1 MIWQNCGLSHCSLL
15 ARKIVN
21 FILALL
27 ILAGGL
33 AVQYALLKWQQEI
46 IDADNIYSVQV
57 GFAVFKA
64 MFVVLFN
71 VII

>member
-33 AVQYALLKWQQEI
+33 ADQYALLKWQQEI